1 MRFDRSQ
8 RVGELLEIAR
18 ASQSREGFRRDT
30 LEWLRPILGFDGAT
44 WVSARG
50 TTAEYFTWQISI
62 ADVERARDHA
72 PEFGP
77 MIERSL
83 RQGPLLE
90 LGLSGAARRRSGIWN
105 EVFRPLGITSVIA
118 ASLGGEPRPL
128 TLLTLCRDGHP
139 SAFDDRGAE
148 AVHALTPVLELG
160 EDLAAS
166 REQSATTPP
175 SGLTRRE
182 HEIVALV
189 ARGLTNDD
197 IARILHISKNTVR
210 NRLAAALERTGT
222 SNRAE
227 IAARFFRGA

>member
-1 MRFDRSQ
+1 MRLELSR
-8 RVGELLEIAR
+8 RVSELLEIAR
-18 ASQSREGFRRDT
+18 ASQSREAFRRDA
-30 LEWLRPILGFDGAT
+30 LGWLRPLLGFDGAT
-44 WVSARG
+44 WVCSAGG
-50 TTAEYFTWQISI
+50 TADMFTWHIPL
-62 ADVERARDHA
+62 AAVERSRDHA
-72 PEFGP
+72 AEYAPAV
-77 MIERSL
+77 ERSL
-83 RQGPLLE
+83 REGPQVE
-90 LGLSGAARRRSGIWN
+90 LGLSEAARRRSGLWN

-166 REQSATTPP
+166 REHSATTPP